1 MNNKRYKLNINLTKK
16 IYKNIKDME
25 RNEICTQIRS

>member
-1 MNNKRYKLNINLTKK
+1 MNNKKIQIKHKFKKK